1 MREVNLRA
9 ELLILRECLEFR
21 TVIRRHG
28 FEYLAE
34 SNLAIQ
40 FKNEIMN
47 QLAEKSSMNEEYIL
61 NQIAHTQI
69 LLQERLDNQQE
80 IINRLEYLTFKKI
93 ENSTVSGCSQKK
105 GGWNIL
111 VDGYDQ
117 KIQREIEKWE
127 RVKMQRKRRKS

>member
-1 MREVNLRA
+1 MLRIIPLA
-9 ELLILRECLEFR
+9 YLNTAPFDAPVLPQHVERLKAINSRIQNGELI
-21 TVIRRHG
+21 
-28 FEYLAE
+28 
-34 SNLAIQ
+34 
-40 FKNEIMN
+40 KNEIMN

-127 RVKMQRKRRKS
+127 RVKMRF